1 MTSPEQS
8 PVQELA
14 QLLRDTDGAPDEPL
28 VHWRDA
34 SFTRAEIDAAADAL
48 AAQLVRAGAAA
59 DTAVC
64 ALVPSEPI
72 GVVMLFGIWRAGAVC
87 APLNPRLPE
96 PELERLIA
104 DVRPS
109 VVVRPSNAEGSLVA
123 QVVAWPGEPR
133 HYDDEVALIMTTSG
147 TTGPPKRVLL
157 EHQAVLAS
165 VDSALRKIRGDA
177 KPAAERERRVPMPN
191 LVPMPLALWAG
202 IYNTLFAARVGAA
215 VILLHPFDTAEFA
228 SAVRTFGL
236 KSTVLAPP
244 MITMLADDPAIVSLE
259 PLRFVRSGT
268 APLSP
273 REARR
278 FRDRFGVTVLNS
290 YGQTELG
297 GEIVGWNAADVRTYG
312 DAKLGS
318 VGRPHEG
325 IEMRIVREDGT
336 DAEVDEPG
344 EIWARSPFVM
354 RGYASDSRALDTRL
368 DDRGFL
374 RTGDI
379 GHTDADG
386 FLWIDGRVSDA
397 INRGGLKVY
406 PADVEEVL
414 RNDDAVADVCVGGVP
429 DRRVGEVPWAWIV
442 PSPGATIDPDR
453 LSEACRARLAPYAV
467 PVRFLV
473 VDALPRND
481 VGKVLRR
488 ALIDAA
494 ASEIAAS
501 EIAASGTEPTAA
513 APGDAPGAEVRPTE
527 GSGGSGA

>member
-1 MTSPEQS
+1 MTG
-8 PVQELA
+8 LA
-14 QLLRDTDGAPDEPL
+14 ALLTESDAPDDTPL
-28 VHWRDA
+28 VFWRDRTY
-34 SFTRAEIDAAADAL
+34 TRGEIAAAAADL
-48 AAQLVRAGAAA
+48 SAQLRRAGVAEGN
-59 DTAVC
+59 AVS

-72 GVVMLFGIWRAGAVC
+72 GVVTLFGVWGAGAVC

-104 DVRPS
+104 DVRPAA
-109 VVVRPSNAEGSLVA
+109 VVKPSNEPGSLRA
-123 QVVAWPGEPR
+123 QVLSRAGEPR
-133 HYDDEVALIMTTSG
+133 AYDAEVALIMTTSG

-157 EHQAVLAS
+157 GHDSVIAS
-165 VDSALRKIRGDA
+165 VDSALKKIRSGSSATSDPPGA
-177 KPAAERERRVPMPN
+177 DTPPRDQPPVDRARRAPMPN
-191 LVPMPLALWAG
+191 LVPMPLALWSG
-202 IYNTLFAARVGAA
+202 IYNTLFASRVGAA
-215 VILLHPFDTAEFA
+215 IILLYPFDARDFA
-228 SAVRTFGL
+228 DAVQRFEL

-244 MITMLADDPAIVSLE
+244 MITMLSDDPSITSLT

-273 REARR
+273 SEARR

-297 GEIVGWNAADVRTYG
+297 GEIVGWNADDTRRYG

-325 IEMRIVREDGT
+325 IEVRIVRDDGT
-336 DAEVDEPG
+336 DAATNEPG

-354 RGYASDSRALDTRL
+354 RGYASDARELDTRL
-368 DDRGFL
+368 DADGFL

-379 GHTDADG
+379 GHLDDDG

-406 PADVEEVL
+406 PGDVEEVL
-414 RNDDAVADVCVGGVP
+414 REDPAVADVCVAGVP

-442 PSPGATIDPDR
+442 SAPGAALDADALAQRCRDR
-453 LSEACRARLAPYAV
+453 MAPYAV
-467 PVRFLV
+467 PVRFLSI
-473 VDALPRND
+473 DALPRNE

-488 ALIDAA
+488 VLIDDAA
-494 ASEIAAS
+494 AMAE
-501 EIAASGTEPTAA
+501 E
-513 APGDAPGAEVRPTE
+513 DA
-527 GSGGSGA
+527 

>member
-1 MTSPEQS
+1 MSGLA
-8 PVQELA
+8 EL
-14 QLLRDTDGAPDEPL
+14 LTESDAPDDAPL
-28 VHWRDA
+28 VFWRDRTY
-34 SFTRAEIDAAADAL
+34 TRGEIAAAAADL
-48 AAQLVRAGAAA
+48 SAQLRRAGVAEGS
-59 DTAVC
+59 AVS

-72 GVVMLFGIWRAGAVC
+72 GVVTLFGIWGAGAVC

-104 DVRPS
+104 DVRPAA
-109 VVVRPSNAEGSLVA
+109 VVKPANEPGSLRA
-123 QVVAWPGEPR
+123 QVLSRVGEPR
-133 HYDDEVALIMTTSG
+133 AYDADVALIMTTSG

-157 EHQAVLAS
+157 GHESVIAS
-165 VDSALRKIRGDA
+165 VDSALNKIRGGGGGKSDA
-177 KPAAERERRVPMPN
+177 PPSDTRKRAPMPN
-191 LVPMPLALWAG
+191 LVPMPLALWSG
-202 IYNTLFAARVGAA
+202 IYNTLFASRVGAA
-215 VILLHPFDTAEFA
+215 IILLHPFDPRDFA
-228 SAVRTFGL
+228 DAVKRFEL

-244 MITMLADDPAIVSLE
+244 MITMLSDDPGITSLA

-273 REARR
+273 SEARR

-297 GEIVGWNAADVRTYG
+297 GEIVGWNAEDTRRFG

-325 IEMRIVREDGT
+325 IEVRIVLDDGA
-336 DAEVDEPG
+336 DAAGNEPG

-354 RGYASDSRALDTRL
+354 RGYASDTRELDTRL
-368 DDRGFL
+368 DSDGFL

-379 GHTDADG
+379 GHLDDDG

-406 PADVEEVL
+406 PGDVEEVL
-414 RNDDAVADVCVGGVP
+414 RAHPAVADVCVAGVP

-442 PSPGATIDPDR
+442 LASGAALDPDA
-453 LSEACRARLAPYAV
+453 LAQLCRARLAPYAI
-467 PVRFLV
+467 PARFLM
-473 VDALPRND
+473 VDELPRND

-488 ALIDAA
+488 ELIEQAA
-494 ASEIAAS
+494 AMQE
-501 EIAASGTEPTAA
+501 EPA
-513 APGDAPGAEVRPTE
+513 
-527 GSGGSGA
+527 

>member
-1 MTSPEQS
+1 MTGVAAVTNLST
-8 PVQELA
+8 
-14 QLLRDTDGAPDEPL
+14 LLVDPDAAPGDPL
-28 VHWRDA
+28 VHWRGRTY
-34 SFTRAEIDAAADAL
+34 SRAEIAEAAEELAVRLRRAGVAADS
-48 AAQLVRAGAAA
+48 
-59 DTAVC
+59 AVC
-64 ALVPSEPI
+64 ALVPSEPV
-72 GVVMLFGIWRAGAVC
+72 GVVMLFGTWLAGAVC
-87 APLNPRLPE
+87 APLNPRLPDA
-96 PELERLIA
+96 ELERLVA
-104 DVRPS
+104 DIRPA
-109 VVVRPSNAEGSLVA
+109 VVVKPSPDPGSLRP
-123 QVVAWPGEPR
+123 QVVARAGEAR
-133 HYDDEVALIMTTSG
+133 HYDPAVALVMTTSG

-157 EHQAVLAS
+157 EHESVLAS
-165 VDSALRKIRGDA
+165 IDSALRKIRGDGA
-177 KPAAERERRVPMPN
+177 RERAEAAPRAPRPAPMPN

-215 VILLHPFDTAEFA
+215 VILLHPFSTTEFA
-228 SAVRTFGL
+228 GAVRTFGL

-244 MITMLADDPAIVSLE
+244 MLTMLADDPAVASLE

-297 GEIVGWNAADVRTYG
+297 GEIVGWSAEDVRRYG

-325 IEMRIVREDGT
+325 IEVRIVRDDGT
-336 DAEVDEPG
+336 DAAVDEPG

-354 RGYASDSRALDTRL
+354 RGYASDVGELDTRL

-379 GHTDADG
+379 GHLDEDG

-406 PADVEEVL
+406 PGDVEEVL
-414 RNDDAVADVCVGGVP
+414 RSDPAVADVCVAGVP
-429 DRRVGEVPWAWIV
+429 DRRVGEVPWAWV
-442 PSPGATIDPDR
+442 VLAPGAVLD
-453 LSEACRARLAPYAV
+453 EAGLVARCRERLAPYAV
-467 PVRFLV
+467 PARFEV
-473 VDALPRND
+473 VDALPRNE

-488 ALIDAA
+488 ELVAVAA
-494 ASEIAAS
+494 AAMA
-501 EIAASGTEPTAA
+501 EPAGDVPMA
-513 APGDAPGAEVRPTE
+513 GDGHGSPG
-527 GSGGSGA
+527 